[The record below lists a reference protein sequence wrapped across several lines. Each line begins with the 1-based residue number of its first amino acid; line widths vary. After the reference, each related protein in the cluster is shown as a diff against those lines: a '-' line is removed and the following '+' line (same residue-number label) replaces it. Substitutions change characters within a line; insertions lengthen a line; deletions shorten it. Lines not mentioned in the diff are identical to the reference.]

1 MDDHARTNRE
11 AELDP
16 GTEEEE
22 FVPPDQCQSHGH
34 GQPQEGPDGDD
45 TDGHPVG
52 HPPREQGHRS
62 GAAGVTGEREGYQLD
77 IEPILDPVGYPVDAG
92 AALGYPGQ
100 GKGQKQFSHCGGPER
115 FLDGPRHFFRNRSG
129 GLSGGPGL
137 DGNPRSAVNLQA
149 YVFRLPP
156 QRYCRKWDGK
166 SHERHRHHDSDGG
179 PTCCVYKHLGD
190 GQEEDATDAQ
200 TGGSQGQGQPPFP
213 AGTIWPRGLKS

>member
-1 MDDHARTNRE
+1 MDVVNQSRSDAGVDQHNRQHDAPDTAQKRPPKIGGENIRVDDHARTNRE

-34 GQPQEGPDGDD
+34 GQRQGGPGGDD

-100 GKGQKQFSHCGGPER
+100 GKGQKQFSHDGGP
-115 FLDGPRHFFRNRSG
+115 
-129 GLSGGPGL
+129 
-137 DGNPRSAVNLQA
+137 
-149 YVFRLPP
+149 
-156 QRYCRKWDGK
+156 
-166 SHERHRHHDSDGG
+166 ERHRHHDSDGG
-179 PTCCVYKHLGD
+179 PTCCVYKRLGD

-200 TGGSQGQGQPPFP
+200 TGGSQGQGQPHFPLEPF
-213 AGTIWPRGLKS
+213 GQGD